1 MDWQPGADSKHTA
14 QECHHVDT
22 CGNDRTVSEQRWGQ
36 IFLLNR
42 SGHIFISSL
51 TPSFVFKK
59 KIIFSIKFHVNC
71 FTLSLQPSSLPHLHH
86 INSKTQRFQ
95 RPFSVRLWEKK
106 KCLKTSL
113 TFRLSLKMTLP
124 STIACG
130 NIIRPTLNFN
140 WYAVPDSSR
149 GNYHSVHNK
158 SHNKHLEN
166 DFIIHSASI
175 KVSYDPSETHTWCT
189 EHNRD
194 EMKTILC
201 IW

>member
-1 MDWQPGADSKHTA
+1 MSAASPCSLPL
-14 QECHHVDT
+14 
-22 CGNDRTVSEQRWGQ
+22 
-36 IFLLNR
+36 FLLT
-42 SGHIFISSL
+42 SPPPHQVQDTAL
-51 TPSFVFKK
+51 PKTPGFFFFQQGCGRKK
-59 KIIFSIKFHVNC
+59 K
-71 FTLSLQPSSLPHLHH
+71 
-86 INSKTQRFQ
+86 
-95 RPFSVRLWEKK
+95 E
-106 KCLKTSL
+106 CLKTSL

-175 KVSYDPSETHTWCT
+175 KVSYDPSETHTRAHAT
-189 EHNRD
+189 HREHARTPRNCD

>member
-1 MDWQPGADSKHTA
+1 MWRRADITGKVTEQHCEQMLDLGTQPNKS
-14 QECHHVDT
+14 
-22 CGNDRTVSEQRWGQ
+22 N
-36 IFLLNR
+36 
-42 SGHIFISSL
+42 HIFISST
-51 TPSFVFKK
+51 TPWLVLKNTFFFQLNSCQLLYIEV
-59 KIIFSIKFHVNC
+59 SVSL
-71 FTLSLQPSSLPHLHH
+71 FTLPQLYQFQDIALPKTLF
-86 INSKTQRFQ
+86 SKA
-95 RPFSVRLWEKK
+95 LGK

-130 NIIRPTLNFN
+130 NIVRPTLNFN

-175 KVSYDPSETHTWCT
+175 KVSNDPSEIHTWCT
-189 EHNRD
+189 DRNRD

-201 IW
+201 IR

>member
-1 MDWQPGADSKHTA
+1 MDTRGYDK
-14 QECHHVDT
+14 
-22 CGNDRTVSEQRWGQ
+22 TVSEQHSEQ
-36 IFLLNR
+36 IFLLR
-42 SGHIFISSL
+42 KSGHIFISSL
-51 TPSFVFKK
+51 TPSFVFE
-59 KIIFSIKFHVNC
+59 IIFSIKFHVKC
-71 FTLSLQPSSLPHLHH
+71 FTLSLQPSSLPYLHYQFQDTALP
-86 INSKTQRFQ
+86 KTL
-95 RPFSVRLWEKK
+95 FSLAPGK

-175 KVSYDPSETHTWCT
+175 KVSYDPSETHTRCT
-189 EHNRD
+189 EHNRN
-194 EMKTILC
+194 ETEYILC
-201 IW
+201 IWYLMVGCARMCICSGVLDWQVC